1 MSKKFHYKT
10 PAIIALTI
18 AGSAITTHQ
27 AYAQSNSETSEATNT
42 TTSNVNQNQQP
53 TSNQTAQSQSTTNKQ
68 SNNIAGTQEYQ
79 DPTKVQPKEND
90 ENLSYDSKLDQL
102 NNQTEESN
110 EAHAQPVDDAQNNTT
125 EQAEDSS
132 EQPVTAEN
140 DLQVDNDVQPDKDV
154 QSEND
159 VQTENNDATEQDN
172 HAALLGIQENTQQT
186 QEVQPKAE
194 QQPIVSE
201 QSTEQNKVEQ
211 PKVQTTEQQP
221 VAQTVEQPKAQTA
234 EQQTA
239 AQTVEQPKAQTA
251 EQQTAAKTVEQ
262 PKAQTAEQQTAAQTV
277 EQPKATTYAARSA
290 QPVTA
295 FRSVQQPTQK
305 TSAQTATRSAQP
317 TVTSYSAPKSSLP
330 KYKPTVNSSIND
342 YIRQQNYKVPTYE
355 QDFSSYIP
363 KYNYR
368 YGKPEGIVIHDTANE
383 NSTLNNEVAYM
394 KNNWQNAF
402 VHGFVDGNRIVET
415 ANTDYLAWGAGPVA
429 NERFIHMELVHV
441 HDKDSFARQMNNI
454 ADYAATNLQ
463 YYGLKPDSAEYDGY
477 GTVWTHK
484 AVSNFLGGTDHV
496 DPHGYLQS
504 RGYSYDAL
512 YDLINEKYLIKEGV
526 VAPWGTTSN
535 TTTKPTQPSTQ
546 PTTKPSTNSSEL
558 KLIPV
563 DSLGRLNN
571 NNHGLYKTVYD
582 KSGVQNAALN
592 NQTYRLT
599 KKALLGEK
607 SFYLISDYNKGT
619 NYGWVQSGDIT
630 YKVGHPVTTNTKTYG
645 VQSGTKL
652 YNTPWGT
659 DKQVSATVSG
669 SGAQAFKASKQTE
682 VSPTQFVYGTVN
694 GKSGWVDIAKL
705 SNYTAPKTTV
715 SKPTTQVKGVS
726 TTTPSKTTT
735 NKTTTKTTN
744 KVAKPATTV
753 KTTKP
758 AVKPAA
764 KKAVNTVKSVAKT
777 TAQKV
782 QPTTKAATTTK
793 AVATPTATKAKA
805 QSTTAPLNKTI
816 TVNKLGQYVSD
827 NYGLRASVYDK
838 KGMNAAKFLG
848 YTYNITRERNQDGTL
863 YYLLQNI
870 GLTTPLG
877 WVNAKDVKVAD
888 QALATPTSQQYSV
901 NSKSNGLYTT
911 PWGTAKQLIDPLT
924 KQNGTFKAIKRTL
937 VNQTPY
943 VYGTVNGKTGW
954 TAEKA
959 LTPKT
964 TSKAA
969 TTSVQKQQPAVK
981 YNHDY
986 IVTNN
991 QGYYYKTPNGQVLGS
1006 LKDHYGNI
1014 ITVFEKQIVNG
1025 VTWYHGVLA
1034 NGQTA
1039 WVKAA
1044 DVRNTLTR
1052 TNVSNYSFNQ
1062 AVAKQM
1068 NLPWSPKVQ
1077 HVPGQWDDA
1086 TENEVRTAMDPRTI
1100 TEDAT
1105 QKYQFLRLD
1114 KAQALSANSVNK
1126 LLEGKGILEGQGA
1139 AFTQAAQTY
1148 DINEIYLISHALLET
1163 GNGTSALANGGY
1175 VNSANQVVTTEPKK
1189 YYNMFG
1195 IGAIDSDA
1203 VRGGFKTA
1211 ANYGWDTVEKAII
1224 GGAKFIT
1231 SDYLDRGQNTLY
1243 RMRWNPSEPATHQYA
1258 TDINWASHNATRMKQ
1273 MYDKIGETGK
1283 YFDTDIYHV

>member
-27 AYAQSNSETSEATNT
+27 AYAQSNSETSEPTN

-53 TSNQTAQSQSTTNKQ
+53 TGNQTAQNQQATQDTAKT
-68 SNNIAGTQEYQ
+68 IAGTQQYK
-79 DPTKVQPKEND
+79 DPTQVQPKEND

-102 NNQTEESN
+102 NNQAEPSN
-110 EAHAQPVDDAQNNTT
+110 EANAQPTADAQNNTT
-125 EQAEDSS
+125 DQPANVTQQDTEQTNAQAQNAQVTEQQKLAEQQAQAAQQQEQA
-132 EQPVTAEN
+132 N
-140 DLQVDNDVQPDKDV
+140 K
-154 QSEND
+154 
-159 VQTENNDATEQDN
+159 
-172 HAALLGIQENTQQT
+172 QQT
-186 QEVQPKAE
+186 QEAQQAVQK
-194 QQPIVSE
+194 QVVSE
-201 QSTEQNKVEQ
+201 QNKASQ
-211 PKVQTTEQQP
+211 PEAQTSVNQTTPQ
-221 VAQTVEQPKAQTA
+221 K
-234 EQQTA
+234 
-239 AQTVEQPKAQTA
+239 
-251 EQQTAAKTVEQ
+251 
-262 PKAQTAEQQTAAQTV
+262 V
-277 EQPKATTYAARSA
+277 EQPKATTYAARSTE
-290 QPVTA
+290 PVTT
-295 FRSVQQPTQK
+295 FRSVQQPTQ
-305 TSAQTATRSAQP
+305 TAARSVQQPTQTATRSAQTTQTATRSAQP
-317 TVTSYSAPKSSLP
+317 AQTTYSAPKPSLP
-330 KYKPTVNSSIND
+330 KYKPTVKSSIND

-355 QDFSSYIP
+355 QDYSSYIP

-429 NERFIHMELVHV
+429 NERYIHMELVHT

-463 YYGLKPDSAEYDGY
+463 YYGLKPDSAEYDGR
-477 GTVWTHK
+477 GTVWTHR

-504 RGYSYDAL
+504 RGYNYDAL

-526 VAPWGTTSN
+526 VAPWGTASN
-535 TTTKPTQPSTQ
+535 TTTKPTQPTTK
-546 PTTKPSTNSSEL
+546 PTTKPSTNTSQL

-571 NNHGLYKTVYD
+571 TNNGLYKTVYD
-582 KSGVQNAALN
+582 KAGVQNSNLN

-599 KKALLGEK
+599 KKALLGDK

-619 NYGWVQSGDIT
+619 NYGWVQTGDIT

-652 YNTPWGT
+652 YSTPWGT
-659 DKQVSATVSG
+659 DKQAVATVSG
-669 SGAQAFKASKQTE
+669 TGAQAFKASKQTE

-715 SKPTTQVKGVS
+715 NKPTTQVKGVS

-735 NKTTTKTTN
+735 TKKAVKPATKPVAKTTTKTAVKPTA
-744 KVAKPATTV
+744 KPVAKT
-753 KTTKP
+753 TTKT

-764 KKAVNTVKSVAKT
+764 KTTKKVVKPATKPAAAVKTTKTAVKPTAKKVVNTVKSVAKT

-782 QPTTKAATTTK
+782 QPTAKAATTTK
-793 AVATPTATKAKA
+793 AVSKPATTKAA
-805 QSTTAPLNKTI
+805 TQTTKAPLNKTI

-838 KGMNAAKFLG
+838 KGAKAAKFLG

-877 WVNAKDVKVAD
+877 WVNAKDVRVAD
-888 QALATPTSQQYSV
+888 KGLVTPTSQQYSV
-901 NSKSNGLYTT
+901 NTKSNGLYTT

-937 VNQTPY
+937 VNKTPY

-954 TAEKA
+954 VAEKT

-964 TSKAA
+964 TAKAA
-969 TTSVQKQQPAVK
+969 TTSAQKQQPAMK

-986 IVTNN
+986 IVTSNK
-991 QGYYYKTPNGQVLGS
+991 GYYYKTPNGQVLGS
-1006 LKDHYGNI
+1006 LKDQFGNI
-1014 ITVFEKQIVNG
+1014 ITVFERQVVNG

-1052 TNVSNYSFNQ
+1052 TNVSDYSFDQ

-1086 TENEVRTAMDPRTI
+1086 SEDEVRTAMDPRTI

-1114 KAQALSANSVNK
+1114 KAQALSASSVNK

-1139 AFTQAAQTY
+1139 AFTQAAKTY

-1175 VNSANQVVTTEPKK
+1175 VNSANKVVTNEPKK

-1195 IGAIDSDA
+1195 IGAIDTDA

-1211 ANYGWDTVEKAII
+1211 AHYGWDTVEKAII

-1283 YFDTDIYHV
+1283 YFDTDIYRV

>member
-27 AYAQSNSETSEATNT
+27 AYAQSNSETSEPTN

-53 TSNQTAQSQSTTNKQ
+53 TGNQTAQNQSTTQNQ
-68 SNNIAGTQEYQ
+68 TNTIAGTQKYE
-79 DPTKVQPKEND
+79 DPTQVQPKEND

-102 NNQTEESN
+102 NNQAEPSN
-110 EAHAQPVDDAQNNTT
+110 EANAQQAADAQNNTT
-125 EQAEDSS
+125 DQTKDAEQQVT
-132 EQPVTAEN
+132 EQTDAQAQN
-140 DLQVDNDVQPDKDV
+140 AQ
-154 QSEND
+154 
-159 VQTENNDATEQDN
+159 ATEQQQLAEQQAQ
-172 HAALLGIQENTQQT
+172 AAQQQEQANKQQT
-186 QEVQPKAE
+186 QEA
-194 QQPIVSE
+194 QQAAQQQVV
-201 QSTEQNKVEQ
+201 TEQNKASQ
-211 PKVQTTEQQP
+211 PEAQTSVNQTTSN
-221 VAQTVEQPKAQTA
+221 
-234 EQQTA
+234 
-239 AQTVEQPKAQTA
+239 
-251 EQQTAAKTVEQ
+251 
-262 PKAQTAEQQTAAQTV
+262 TV
-277 EQPKATTYAARSA
+277 EQPKATTYAARST
-290 QPVTA
+290 QPVTT
-295 FRSVQQPTQK
+295 FRSVQQPTQ
-305 TSAQTATRSAQP
+305 TAARSVQEPTQTATRSAQTTQTATRSAQP
-317 TVTSYSAPKSSLP
+317 AQTTYSAPKPSLP

-355 QDFSSYIP
+355 QDYSSYIP

-429 NERFIHMELVHV
+429 NERYIHMELVHT
-441 HDKDSFARQMNNI
+441 HDRDSFARQMNNI

-463 YYGLKPDSAEYDGY
+463 YYGLKPDSAEYDGR
-477 GTVWTHK
+477 GTVWTHR

-504 RGYSYDAL
+504 RGYNYDAL

-526 VAPWGTTSN
+526 VAPWGTASS
-535 TTTKPTQPSTQ
+535 TTTQPTQPTTK
-546 PTTKPSTNSSEL
+546 PTTKPSTNTSQL

-571 NNHGLYKTVYD
+571 TNNGLYKTVYD
-582 KSGVQNAALN
+582 KAGVQNTSLN

-599 KKALLGEK
+599 KKALLGDK

-619 NYGWVQSGDIT
+619 NYGWVQTGDIT

-652 YNTPWGT
+652 YSTPWGT
-659 DKQVSATVSG
+659 DKQAVATVSG
-669 SGAQAFKASKQTE
+669 TGAQAFKASKQTE
-682 VSPTQFVYGTVN
+682 VSPTQYVYGTVN

-735 NKTTTKTTN
+735 KKAVTPTTKPVAKTTVKPATKTAVKPVAKTTTKTAVKPTTKTTTN
-744 KVAKPATTV
+744 KVVKPATKPATTV
-753 KTTKP
+753 KTTKT
-758 AVKPAA
+758 AVKPVA
-764 KKAVNTVKSVAKT
+764 KKVVNTVKSVAKS

-782 QPTTKAATTTK
+782 QPTAKAATTTK
-793 AVATPTATKAKA
+793 AVAKPAATKA
-805 QSTTAPLNKTI
+805 TTQTAKAPLNKTI

-838 KGMNAAKFLG
+838 KGAKAAKFLG

-877 WVNAKDVKVAD
+877 WVNAKDVRVAD
-888 QALATPTSQQYSV
+888 KGLVTPTSQQYSV
-901 NSKSNGLYTT
+901 NTKSNGLYTT

-937 VNQTPY
+937 VNKTPY

-954 TAEKA
+954 VAEKT

-964 TSKAA
+964 TAKAA

-986 IVTNN
+986 IVTSNK
-991 QGYYYKTPNGQVLGS
+991 GYYYKTPNGQVLGS
-1006 LKDHYGNI
+1006 LKDQFGNI
-1014 ITVFEKQIVNG
+1014 ITVFERQVVNG

-1052 TNVSNYSFNQ
+1052 TNVSDYSFDQ

-1077 HVPGQWDDA
+1077 HVAGQWDDA
-1086 TENEVRTAMDPRTI
+1086 SEDEVRTAMDPRTI

-1114 KAQALSANSVNK
+1114 KAQALSASSVNK

-1139 AFTQAAQTY
+1139 AFTQAAKTY

-1175 VNSANQVVTTEPKK
+1175 VNSANKVVTNEPKK

-1195 IGAIDSDA
+1195 IGAIDTDA

-1211 ANYGWDTVEKAII
+1211 AHYGWDTVEKAII

-1283 YFDTDIYHV
+1283 YFDTDIYRV

>member
-27 AYAQSNSETSEATNT
+27 AYAQSNSETSEPTN

-53 TSNQTAQSQSTTNKQ
+53 TGNQTAQNQSTTQTQTNT
-68 SNNIAGTQEYQ
+68 IAGTQKYE
-79 DPTKVQPKEND
+79 DPTQVQPKEND

-102 NNQTEESN
+102 NNQAEPSN
-110 EAHAQPVDDAQNNTT
+110 EANAQQAADAQNNTT
-125 EQAEDSS
+125 DQTKDAEQQVT
-132 EQPVTAEN
+132 EQTDAQAQN
-140 DLQVDNDVQPDKDV
+140 AQ
-154 QSEND
+154 
-159 VQTENNDATEQDN
+159 ATEQQKLAEQQAQ
-172 HAALLGIQENTQQT
+172 AAQQQEQANKQQT
-186 QEVQPKAE
+186 QEA
-194 QQPIVSE
+194 QQAAQKQVVP
-201 QSTEQNKVEQ
+201 EQNKASQ
-211 PKVQTTEQQP
+211 PEAQTSVNQTTSN
-221 VAQTVEQPKAQTA
+221 
-234 EQQTA
+234 
-239 AQTVEQPKAQTA
+239 
-251 EQQTAAKTVEQ
+251 
-262 PKAQTAEQQTAAQTV
+262 TV
-277 EQPKATTYAARSA
+277 EQPKATTYAARST
-290 QPVTA
+290 QPVTT
-295 FRSVQQPTQK
+295 FRSVQQPTQ
-305 TSAQTATRSAQP
+305 TAARSVQQPTQTATRSAQTTQTATRSAQP
-317 TVTSYSAPKSSLP
+317 AQTTYSAPKPSLP

-355 QDFSSYIP
+355 QDYSSYIP

-429 NERFIHMELVHV
+429 NERYIHMELVHT
-441 HDKDSFARQMNNI
+441 HDRDSFARQMNNI

-463 YYGLKPDSAEYDGY
+463 YYGLKPDSAEYDGR
-477 GTVWTHK
+477 GTVWTHR

-504 RGYSYDAL
+504 RGYNYDAL

-526 VAPWGTTSN
+526 VAPWGTASS
-535 TTTKPTQPSTQ
+535 TTTQPTQPTTK
-546 PTTKPSTNSSEL
+546 PTTKPSTNTSQL

-571 NNHGLYKTVYD
+571 TNNGLYKTVYD
-582 KSGVQNAALN
+582 KAGVQNKSLN

-599 KKALLGEK
+599 KKALLGDK

-619 NYGWVQSGDIT
+619 NYGWVQTGDIT

-652 YNTPWGT
+652 YSTPWGT
-659 DKQVSATVSG
+659 DKQAVATVSG
-669 SGAQAFKASKQTE
+669 TGAQAFKASKQTE
-682 VSPTQFVYGTVN
+682 VSPTQYVYGTVN

-735 NKTTTKTTN
+735 KKAVKPATKPVAKTTVKPATKTAVKPAAKTTTQTAVKPVAKTTTN
-744 KVAKPATTV
+744 KVVKPATKPATTV
-753 KTTKP
+753 KTTKT
-758 AVKPAA
+758 AVKPVA
-764 KKAVNTVKSVAKT
+764 KKVVNTVKSVAKS

-782 QPTTKAATTTK
+782 QPTAKAATTTK
-793 AVATPTATKAKA
+793 TAVKPAATKA
-805 QSTTAPLNKTI
+805 TTQTAKAPLNKTI
-816 TVNKLGQYVSD
+816 AVNKLGQYVSD

-838 KGMNAAKFLG
+838 KGAKAAKFLG

-877 WVNAKDVKVAD
+877 WVNAKDVRVAD
-888 QALATPTSQQYSV
+888 KGLVTPTSQQYSV
-901 NSKSNGLYTT
+901 NTKSNGLYTT

-937 VNQTPY
+937 VNKTPY

-954 TAEKA
+954 VAEKT

-964 TSKAA
+964 TAKAA

-986 IVTNN
+986 IVTSNK
-991 QGYYYKTPNGQVLGS
+991 GYYYKTPNGQVLGS
-1006 LKDHYGNI
+1006 LKDQFGNI
-1014 ITVFEKQIVNG
+1014 ITVFERQVVNG

-1052 TNVSNYSFNQ
+1052 TNVSDYSFDQ

-1086 TENEVRTAMDPRTI
+1086 SEDEVRTAMDPRTI

-1114 KAQALSANSVNK
+1114 KAQALSASSVNK

-1139 AFTQAAQTY
+1139 AFTQAAKTY

-1175 VNSANQVVTTEPKK
+1175 VNSANKVVTNEPKK

-1195 IGAIDSDA
+1195 IGAIDTDA

-1211 ANYGWDTVEKAII
+1211 AHYGWDTVEKAII

-1283 YFDTDIYHV
+1283 YFDTDIYRV

>member
-27 AYAQSNSETSEATNT
+27 AYAQSNSETSEPTN

-53 TSNQTAQSQSTTNKQ
+53 TGNQTAQNQSTTQNQ
-68 SNNIAGTQEYQ
+68 TNTIAGTQKYE
-79 DPTKVQPKEND
+79 DPTQVQPKEND

-102 NNQTEESN
+102 NNQAEPSN
-110 EAHAQPVDDAQNNTT
+110 EANAQQAADAQNNTT
-125 EQAEDSS
+125 DQTKDAEQQVT
-132 EQPVTAEN
+132 EQTDAQAQN
-140 DLQVDNDVQPDKDV
+140 AQ
-154 QSEND
+154 
-159 VQTENNDATEQDN
+159 ATEQQQLAEQQAQ
-172 HAALLGIQENTQQT
+172 AAQQQEQANKQQT
-186 QEVQPKAE
+186 QEA
-194 QQPIVSE
+194 QQAAQQQVV
-201 QSTEQNKVEQ
+201 TEQNKASQ
-211 PKVQTTEQQP
+211 PEAQTSVNQTTSN
-221 VAQTVEQPKAQTA
+221 
-234 EQQTA
+234 
-239 AQTVEQPKAQTA
+239 
-251 EQQTAAKTVEQ
+251 
-262 PKAQTAEQQTAAQTV
+262 TV
-277 EQPKATTYAARSA
+277 EQPKATTYAARST
-290 QPVTA
+290 QPVTT
-295 FRSVQQPTQK
+295 FRSVQQPTQ
-305 TSAQTATRSAQP
+305 TAARSVQEPTQTATRSAQTTQTATRSAQP
-317 TVTSYSAPKSSLP
+317 AQTTYSAPKPSLP

-355 QDFSSYIP
+355 QDYSSYIP

-429 NERFIHMELVHV
+429 NERYIHMELVHT
-441 HDKDSFARQMNNI
+441 HDRDSFARQMNNI

-463 YYGLKPDSAEYDGY
+463 YYGLKPDSAEYDGR
-477 GTVWTHK
+477 GTVWTHR

-504 RGYSYDAL
+504 RGYNYDAL

-526 VAPWGTTSN
+526 VAPWGTASS
-535 TTTKPTQPSTQ
+535 TTTQPTQPTTK
-546 PTTKPSTNSSEL
+546 PTTKPSTNTSQL

-571 NNHGLYKTVYD
+571 TNNGLYKTVYD
-582 KSGVQNAALN
+582 KAGVQNTSLN

-599 KKALLGEK
+599 KKALLGDK

-619 NYGWVQSGDIT
+619 NYGWVQTGDIT

-652 YNTPWGT
+652 YSTPWGT
-659 DKQVSATVSG
+659 DKQAVATVSG
-669 SGAQAFKASKQTE
+669 TGAQAFKASKQTE
-682 VSPTQFVYGTVN
+682 VSPTQYVYGTVN

-735 NKTTTKTTN
+735 KKAVTPTTKPVAKTTVKPATKTAVKPVAKTTTKTAVKPTTKTAVKPTTKTTTN
-744 KVAKPATTV
+744 KVVKPATKPATTV
-753 KTTKP
+753 KTTKT
-758 AVKPAA
+758 AVKPVA
-764 KKAVNTVKSVAKT
+764 KKVVNTVKSVAKS

-782 QPTTKAATTTK
+782 QPTAKAATTTK
-793 AVATPTATKAKA
+793 AVAKPTATKA
-805 QSTTAPLNKTI
+805 TTQTAKAPLNKTI

-838 KGMNAAKFLG
+838 KGAKAAKFLG

-877 WVNAKDVKVAD
+877 WVNAKDVRVAD
-888 QALATPTSQQYSV
+888 KGLVTPTSQQYSV
-901 NSKSNGLYTT
+901 NTKSNGLYTT

-937 VNQTPY
+937 VNKTPY

-954 TAEKA
+954 VAEKT

-964 TSKAA
+964 TAKAA

-986 IVTNN
+986 IVTSNK
-991 QGYYYKTPNGQVLGS
+991 GYYYKTPNGQVLGS
-1006 LKDHYGNI
+1006 LKDQFGNI
-1014 ITVFEKQIVNG
+1014 ITVFERQVVNG

-1052 TNVSNYSFNQ
+1052 TNVSDYSFDQ

-1077 HVPGQWDDA
+1077 HVAGQWDDA
-1086 TENEVRTAMDPRTI
+1086 SEDEVRTAMDPRTI

-1114 KAQALSANSVNK
+1114 KAQALSASSVNK

-1139 AFTQAAQTY
+1139 AFTQAAKTY

-1175 VNSANQVVTTEPKK
+1175 VNSANKVVTNEPKK

-1195 IGAIDSDA
+1195 IGAIDTDA

-1211 ANYGWDTVEKAII
+1211 AHYGWDTVEKAII

-1283 YFDTDIYHV
+1283 YFDTDIYRV

>member
-27 AYAQSNSETSEATNT
+27 AYAQSNSETSEPTN

-53 TSNQTAQSQSTTNKQ
+53 TGNQTAQNQSTTQTQTNT
-68 SNNIAGTQEYQ
+68 IAGTQKYE
-79 DPTKVQPKEND
+79 DPTQVQPKEND

-102 NNQTEESN
+102 NNQAEPSN
-110 EAHAQPVDDAQNNTT
+110 EANAQQAADAQNNTT
-125 EQAEDSS
+125 DQTKDAEQQVT
-132 EQPVTAEN
+132 EQTDAQAQN
-140 DLQVDNDVQPDKDV
+140 AQ
-154 QSEND
+154 
-159 VQTENNDATEQDN
+159 ATEQQQLAEQQAQ
-172 HAALLGIQENTQQT
+172 AAQQQEQAAQQQEQANKQQT
-186 QEVQPKAE
+186 QEA
-194 QQPIVSE
+194 QQAAQKQVVP
-201 QSTEQNKVEQ
+201 EQNKASQ
-211 PKVQTTEQQP
+211 PEAQTSVNQTTSN
-221 VAQTVEQPKAQTA
+221 
-234 EQQTA
+234 
-239 AQTVEQPKAQTA
+239 
-251 EQQTAAKTVEQ
+251 
-262 PKAQTAEQQTAAQTV
+262 TV
-277 EQPKATTYAARSA
+277 EQPKATTYAARST
-290 QPVTA
+290 QPVTT
-295 FRSVQQPTQK
+295 FRSVQQPTQ
-305 TSAQTATRSAQP
+305 TAARSVQQPTQTATRSAQTTQTATRLAQP
-317 TVTSYSAPKSSLP
+317 AQTTYSAPKPSLP

-355 QDFSSYIP
+355 QDYSSYIP

-429 NERFIHMELVHV
+429 NERYIHMELVHT
-441 HDKDSFARQMNNI
+441 HDRDSFARQMNNI

-463 YYGLKPDSAEYDGY
+463 YYGLKPDSAEYDGR
-477 GTVWTHK
+477 GTVWTHR

-504 RGYSYDAL
+504 RGYNYDAL

-526 VAPWGTTSN
+526 VAPWGTASS
-535 TTTKPTQPSTQ
+535 TTTQPTQPTTK
-546 PTTKPSTNSSEL
+546 PTTKPSTNTSQL

-571 NNHGLYKTVYD
+571 TNNGLYKTVYD
-582 KSGVQNAALN
+582 KAGVQNTSLN

-599 KKALLGEK
+599 KKALLGDK

-619 NYGWVQSGDIT
+619 NYGWVQTGDIT

-652 YNTPWGT
+652 YSTPWGT
-659 DKQVSATVSG
+659 DKQAVATVSG
-669 SGAQAFKASKQTE
+669 TGAQAFKASKQTE
-682 VSPTQFVYGTVN
+682 VSPTQYVYGTVN

-735 NKTTTKTTN
+735 KKAVTPTTKPVAKTTVKPATKTAVKPAAKTTTKTAVKPTTKTTTN
-744 KVAKPATTV
+744 KVVKPATKPATTV
-753 KTTKP
+753 KTTKT
-758 AVKPAA
+758 AVKPVA
-764 KKAVNTVKSVAKT
+764 KKVVNTVKSVAKS

-782 QPTTKAATTTK
+782 QPTAKAATTTK
-793 AVATPTATKAKA
+793 AVAKPTATKA
-805 QSTTAPLNKTI
+805 TTQTAKAPLNKTI

-838 KGMNAAKFLG
+838 KGAKAAKFLG

-877 WVNAKDVKVAD
+877 WVNAKDVRVAD
-888 QALATPTSQQYSV
+888 KGLVTPTSQQYSV
-901 NSKSNGLYTT
+901 NTKSNGLYTT

-937 VNQTPY
+937 VNKTPY

-954 TAEKA
+954 VAEKT

-964 TSKAA
+964 TAKAA

-986 IVTNN
+986 IVTSNK
-991 QGYYYKTPNGQVLGS
+991 GYYYKTPNGQVLGS
-1006 LKDHYGNI
+1006 LKDQFGNI
-1014 ITVFEKQIVNG
+1014 ITVFERQVVNG

-1052 TNVSNYSFNQ
+1052 TNVSDYSFDQ

-1086 TENEVRTAMDPRTI
+1086 SEDEVRTAMDPRTI

-1114 KAQALSANSVNK
+1114 KAQALSASSVNK

-1139 AFTQAAQTY
+1139 AFTQAAKTY

-1175 VNSANQVVTTEPKK
+1175 VNSANKVVTNEPKK

-1195 IGAIDSDA
+1195 IGAIDTDA

-1211 ANYGWDTVEKAII
+1211 AHYGWDTVEKAII

-1283 YFDTDIYHV
+1283 YFDTDIYRV

>member
-27 AYAQSNSETSEATNT
+27 AFAQSNSETTETTNS
-42 TTSNVNQNQQP
+42 TSNVNQNQQP
-53 TSNQTAQSQSTTNKQ
+53 TGNQAAQNQKTTQNTANT
-68 SNNIAGTQEYQ
+68 IAGTQQYK
-79 DPTKVQPKEND
+79 DPTQVQPKENTQ
-90 ENLSYDSKLDQL
+90 NLSYDSKLDQL
-102 NNQTEESN
+102 NTQAEKSN
-110 EAHAQPVDDAQNNTT
+110 EANPQPAADAQNNPTTQQVSAQNNVQPKTNGTT
-125 EQAEDSS
+125 EQ
-132 EQPVTAEN
+132 
-140 DLQVDNDVQPDKDV
+140 
-154 QSEND
+154 
-159 VQTENNDATEQDN
+159 NNQ
-172 HAALLGIQENTQQT
+172 
-186 QEVQPKAE
+186 
-194 QQPIVSE
+194 
-201 QSTEQNKVEQ
+201 
-211 PKVQTTEQQP
+211 
-221 VAQTVEQPKAQTA
+221 VAQNQAQTNSQVQQQAQAAAQKQSATAQTA
-234 EQQTA
+234 KQASTPTTVNQT
-239 AQTVEQPKAQTA
+239 TP
-251 EQQTAAKTVEQ
+251 KTVEQ
-262 PKAQTAEQQTAAQTV
+262 PKTA
-277 EQPKATTYAARSA
+277 TYAARSA
-290 QPVTA
+290 QQPTTYTA
-295 FRSVQQPTQK
+295 RSVQQPAQTATRSVQQPTTRTAQP
-305 TSAQTATRSAQP
+305 AQTT
-317 TVTSYSAPKSSLP
+317 TYSAPKPSLP
-330 KYKPTVNSSIND
+330 KYTPKVNSSIND
-342 YIRQQNYKVPTYE
+342 YIRKQNYKVPTYE
-355 QDFSSYIP
+355 QDYSSNIP
-363 KYNYR
+363 KYSYR

-394 KNNWQNAF
+394 KNNWRNAF

-429 NERFIHMELVHV
+429 NERFIHMELVHT
-441 HDKDSFARQMNNI
+441 HDRDSFARQMNNI

-463 YYGLKPDSAEYDGY
+463 YYGLKPDSAEYDGR
-477 GTVWTHK
+477 GTVWTHR

-504 RGYSYDAL
+504 RGYNYDAL
-512 YDLINEKYLIKEGV
+512 YDLINEKYLIKQGV
-526 VAPWGTTSN
+526 VAPWGTASS
-535 TTTKPTQPSTQ
+535 TTTKPSQPTTK
-546 PTTKPSTNSSEL
+546 PTTKPSTNTSQL

-571 NNHGLYKTVYD
+571 TNHGLYKTVYD
-582 KSGVQNAALN
+582 NAGVQNAALN

-599 KKALLGEK
+599 KKALLGDK

-645 VQSGTKL
+645 VKTGTKL
-652 YNTPWGT
+652 YSTPWGT
-659 DKQVSATVSG
+659 DKQSVATVSG
-669 SGAQAFKASKQTE
+669 TGTQAFKASKQTE
-682 VSPTQFVYGTVN
+682 VSPTQYVYGTVN

-735 NKTTTKTTN
+735 TN
-744 KVAKPATTV
+744 KVAKPATKPSTTTKTAV
-753 KTTKP
+753 KPTTKP
-758 AVKPAA
+758 STTTKATVKPTAKAATTTKTAVKPVA
-764 KKAVNTVKSVAKT
+764 KKVVNTVKSVAKT
-777 TAQKV
+777 TANKV
-782 QPTTKAATTTK
+782 QPTAKAATTTK
-793 AVATPTATKAKA
+793 AVSKPAATKA
-805 QSTTAPLNKTI
+805 TTQTAKAPLNQTI

-827 NYGLRASVYDK
+827 SYGLRASVYDK
-838 KGMNAAKFLG
+838 KGTSAAKFLG

-877 WVNAKDVKVAD
+877 WVNAKDVRVAEKG
-888 QALATPTSQQYSV
+888 LVTPTSQQYTV
-901 NSKSNGLYTT
+901 NTKTNGLYTT

-937 VNQTPY
+937 VNKTPY

-964 TSKAA
+964 TAKAA
-969 TTSVQKQQPAVK
+969 TTATQKQQPAVK
-981 YNHDY
+981 YDHDY
-986 IVTNN
+986 IVTSNK
-991 QGYYYKTPNGQVLGS
+991 GYYYKTPNGEVLGS
-1006 LKDHYGNI
+1006 LKDQFGNI
-1014 ITVFEKQIVNG
+1014 ITVFERQVVNG

-1034 NGQTA
+1034 NGKTA
-1039 WVKAA
+1039 WVKSA

-1052 TNVSNYSFNQ
+1052 TNVSDYSFNQ

-1086 TENEVRTAMDPRTI
+1086 SEDEVRTAMDPRTI

-1114 KAQALSANSVNK
+1114 KAQALSASSVNK

-1139 AFTQAAQTY
+1139 AFAQAAKTY

-1163 GNGTSALANGGY
+1163 GNGKSALANGGY
-1175 VNSANQVVTTEPKK
+1175 VNSANKVVTNEPKK

-1195 IGAIDSDA
+1195 IGAIDTDA

-1243 RMRWNPSEPATHQYA
+1243 RMRWNPSAPATHQYA

-1283 YFDTDIYHV
+1283 YFDTDIYRV

>member
-27 AYAQSNSETSEATNT
+27 AYAQSNSETSEPTN

-53 TSNQTAQSQSTTNKQ
+53 TGNQTAQNQQATQDTAKT
-68 SNNIAGTQEYQ
+68 IAGTQQYK
-79 DPTKVQPKEND
+79 DPTQIQPKEND

-102 NNQTEESN
+102 NNQAEPSN
-110 EAHAQPVDDAQNNTT
+110 EANAQPTADAQNNTT
-125 EQAEDSS
+125 DQPVNVTQQDTEQTNAQAQNTQVTEQQKLAEQQAQAAQQQEQA
-132 EQPVTAEN
+132 N
-140 DLQVDNDVQPDKDV
+140 K
-154 QSEND
+154 
-159 VQTENNDATEQDN
+159 
-172 HAALLGIQENTQQT
+172 QQT
-186 QEVQPKAE
+186 QEAQQAVQK
-194 QQPIVSE
+194 QVVSE
-201 QSTEQNKVEQ
+201 QNKASQ
-211 PKVQTTEQQP
+211 PEAQTSVNQTTPQ
-221 VAQTVEQPKAQTA
+221 K
-234 EQQTA
+234 
-239 AQTVEQPKAQTA
+239 
-251 EQQTAAKTVEQ
+251 
-262 PKAQTAEQQTAAQTV
+262 V
-277 EQPKATTYAARSA
+277 EQPKATTYAARSTE
-290 QPVTA
+290 PVTT
-295 FRSVQQPTQK
+295 FRSVQQPTQ
-305 TSAQTATRSAQP
+305 TAARSVQQPTQTATRSAQTTQTATRSAQP
-317 TVTSYSAPKSSLP
+317 AQTTYSAPKPSLP
-330 KYKPTVNSSIND
+330 KYKPTVKSSIND

-355 QDFSSYIP
+355 QDYSSYIP

-429 NERFIHMELVHV
+429 NERYIHMELVHT

-463 YYGLKPDSAEYDGY
+463 YYGLKPDSAEYDGR
-477 GTVWTHK
+477 GTVWTHR

-504 RGYSYDAL
+504 RGYNYDAL

-526 VAPWGTTSN
+526 VAPWGTASN
-535 TTTKPTQPSTQ
+535 TTTQPTQPTQ
-546 PTTKPSTNSSEL
+546 PTTKPTTKPSTNTSQL

-571 NNHGLYKTVYD
+571 TNNGLYKTVYD
-582 KSGVQNAALN
+582 KAGVQNSNLN

-599 KKALLGEK
+599 KKALLGDK

-619 NYGWVQSGDIT
+619 NYGWVQTGDIT

-652 YNTPWGT
+652 YSTPWGT
-659 DKQVSATVSG
+659 DKQAVATVSG
-669 SGAQAFKASKQTE
+669 TGAQAFKASKQTE

-715 SKPTTQVKGVS
+715 NKPTTQVKGVS

-735 NKTTTKTTN
+735 TKKAVKPATKPAAKTTTKTAVKPTAKPVAKTTTKTAVKPAATTTK
-744 KVAKPATTV
+744 KVVKPATKPTTAV
-753 KTTKP
+753 KTTKT

-764 KKAVNTVKSVAKT
+764 KKVVNTVKSVAKT

-782 QPTTKAATTTK
+782 QPTAKAATTTK
-793 AVATPTATKAKA
+793 AVSKPATTKAA
-805 QSTTAPLNKTI
+805 TQTTKAPLNKTI

-838 KGMNAAKFLG
+838 KGAKAAKFLG

-877 WVNAKDVKVAD
+877 WVNAKDVRVAD
-888 QALATPTSQQYSV
+888 KGLVTPTSQQYSV
-901 NSKSNGLYTT
+901 NTKSNGLYTT

-937 VNQTPY
+937 VNKTPY

-954 TAEKA
+954 VAEKT

-964 TSKAA
+964 TAKAA
-969 TTSVQKQQPAVK
+969 TTSAQKQQPAVK

-986 IVTNN
+986 IVTSNK
-991 QGYYYKTPNGQVLGS
+991 GYYYKTPNGQVLGS
-1006 LKDHYGNI
+1006 LKDQFGNI
-1014 ITVFEKQIVNG
+1014 ITVFERQVVNG

-1052 TNVSNYSFNQ
+1052 TNVSDYSFDQ

-1086 TENEVRTAMDPRTI
+1086 SEDEVRTAMDPRTI

-1114 KAQALSANSVNK
+1114 KAQALSASSVNK

-1139 AFTQAAQTY
+1139 AFTQAAKTY

-1175 VNSANQVVTTEPKK
+1175 VNNANKVVTNEPKK

-1195 IGAIDSDA
+1195 IGAIDTDA

-1211 ANYGWDTVEKAII
+1211 AHYGWDTVEKAII

-1283 YFDTDIYHV
+1283 YFDTDIYRV

>member
-27 AYAQSNSETSEATNT
+27 AYAQSNSETSEPTN

-53 TSNQTAQSQSTTNKQ
+53 TGNQTAQNQSTTQNQ
-68 SNNIAGTQEYQ
+68 TNTIAGTQKYE
-79 DPTKVQPKEND
+79 DPTQVQPKEND

-102 NNQTEESN
+102 NNQAEPSN
-110 EAHAQPVDDAQNNTT
+110 EANAQQAADAQNNTT
-125 EQAEDSS
+125 DQTKDAEQQVT
-132 EQPVTAEN
+132 EQTDAQAQN
-140 DLQVDNDVQPDKDV
+140 AQ
-154 QSEND
+154 
-159 VQTENNDATEQDN
+159 ATEQQQLAEQQAQ
-172 HAALLGIQENTQQT
+172 AAQQQEQANKQQT
-186 QEVQPKAE
+186 QEA
-194 QQPIVSE
+194 QQAAQQQVV
-201 QSTEQNKVEQ
+201 TEQNKASQ
-211 PKVQTTEQQP
+211 PEAQTSVNQTTSN
-221 VAQTVEQPKAQTA
+221 
-234 EQQTA
+234 
-239 AQTVEQPKAQTA
+239 
-251 EQQTAAKTVEQ
+251 
-262 PKAQTAEQQTAAQTV
+262 TV
-277 EQPKATTYAARSA
+277 EQPKATTYAARST
-290 QPVTA
+290 QPVTT
-295 FRSVQQPTQK
+295 FRSVQQPTQ
-305 TSAQTATRSAQP
+305 TAARSVQEPTQTATRSAQTTQTATRSAQP
-317 TVTSYSAPKSSLP
+317 AQTTYSAPKPSLP

-355 QDFSSYIP
+355 QDYSSYIP

-429 NERFIHMELVHV
+429 NERYIHMELVHT
-441 HDKDSFARQMNNI
+441 HDRDSFARQMNNI

-463 YYGLKPDSAEYDGY
+463 YYGLKPDSAEYDGR
-477 GTVWTHK
+477 GTVWTHR

-504 RGYSYDAL
+504 RGYNYDAL

-526 VAPWGTTSN
+526 VAPWGTASS
-535 TTTKPTQPSTQ
+535 TTTQPTQPTTK
-546 PTTKPSTNSSEL
+546 PTTKPSTNTSQL

-571 NNHGLYKTVYD
+571 TNNGLYKTVYD
-582 KSGVQNAALN
+582 KAGVQNTSLN

-599 KKALLGEK
+599 KKALLGDK

-619 NYGWVQSGDIT
+619 NYGWVQTGDIT

-652 YNTPWGT
+652 YSTPWGT
-659 DKQVSATVSG
+659 DKQAVATVSG
-669 SGAQAFKASKQTE
+669 TGAQAFKASKQTE
-682 VSPTQFVYGTVN
+682 VSPTQYVYGTVN

-735 NKTTTKTTN
+735 KKAVTPTTKPVAKTTVKPATKTAVKPVAKTTTKTAVKPTTKTTTN
-744 KVAKPATTV
+744 KVVKPATKPATTV
-753 KTTKP
+753 KTTKT
-758 AVKPAA
+758 AVKPVA
-764 KKAVNTVKSVAKT
+764 KKVVNTVKSVAKS

-782 QPTTKAATTTK
+782 QPTAKAATTTK
-793 AVATPTATKAKA
+793 AVAKPTATKA
-805 QSTTAPLNKTI
+805 TTQTAKAPLNKTI

-838 KGMNAAKFLG
+838 KGAKAAKFLG

-877 WVNAKDVKVAD
+877 WVNAKDVRVAD
-888 QALATPTSQQYSV
+888 KGLVTPTSQQYSV
-901 NSKSNGLYTT
+901 NTKSNGLYTT

-937 VNQTPY
+937 VNKTPY

-954 TAEKA
+954 VAEKT

-964 TSKAA
+964 TAKAA

-986 IVTNN
+986 IVTSNK
-991 QGYYYKTPNGQVLGS
+991 GYYYKTPNGQVLGS
-1006 LKDHYGNI
+1006 LKDQFGNI
-1014 ITVFEKQIVNG
+1014 ITVFERQVVNG

-1052 TNVSNYSFNQ
+1052 TNVSDYSFDQ

-1077 HVPGQWDDA
+1077 HVAGQWDDA
-1086 TENEVRTAMDPRTI
+1086 SEDEVRTAMDPRTI

-1114 KAQALSANSVNK
+1114 KAQALSASSVNK

-1139 AFTQAAQTY
+1139 AFTQAAKTY

-1175 VNSANQVVTTEPKK
+1175 VNSANKVVTNEPKK

-1195 IGAIDSDA
+1195 IGAIDTDA

-1211 ANYGWDTVEKAII
+1211 AHYGWDTVEKAII

-1283 YFDTDIYHV
+1283 YFDTDIYRV

>member
-27 AYAQSNSETSEATNT
+27 AYAQSNSETSEPTN

-53 TSNQTAQSQSTTNKQ
+53 TGNQTAQNQQATQDTAKT
-68 SNNIAGTQEYQ
+68 IAGTQQYK
-79 DPTKVQPKEND
+79 DPTQIQPKEND

-102 NNQTEESN
+102 NNQAEPSN
-110 EAHAQPVDDAQNNTT
+110 EANAQPTADAQNNTT
-125 EQAEDSS
+125 DQPANVTQQDTEQTNTQAQNAQVTEQQKLAEQQAQAAQQQEQA
-132 EQPVTAEN
+132 N
-140 DLQVDNDVQPDKDV
+140 K
-154 QSEND
+154 
-159 VQTENNDATEQDN
+159 
-172 HAALLGIQENTQQT
+172 QQT
-186 QEVQPKAE
+186 QEAQQAVQK
-194 QQPIVSE
+194 QVVSE
-201 QSTEQNKVEQ
+201 QNKASQ
-211 PKVQTTEQQP
+211 PEAQTSVNQTTPQ
-221 VAQTVEQPKAQTA
+221 K
-234 EQQTA
+234 
-239 AQTVEQPKAQTA
+239 
-251 EQQTAAKTVEQ
+251 
-262 PKAQTAEQQTAAQTV
+262 V
-277 EQPKATTYAARSA
+277 EQPKATTYAARSTE
-290 QPVTA
+290 PVTT
-295 FRSVQQPTQK
+295 FRSVQQPTQ
-305 TSAQTATRSAQP
+305 TATRSVQQPTQTTTRSAQTTQTATRSAQP
-317 TVTSYSAPKSSLP
+317 AQTTYSAPKPSLP
-330 KYKPTVNSSIND
+330 KYKPTVKSSIND

-355 QDFSSYIP
+355 QDYSSYIP

-429 NERFIHMELVHV
+429 NERYIHMELVHT

-463 YYGLKPDSAEYDGY
+463 YYGLKPDSAEYDGR
-477 GTVWTHK
+477 GTVWTHR

-504 RGYSYDAL
+504 RGYNYDAL

-526 VAPWGTTSN
+526 VAPWGTASN
-535 TTTKPTQPSTQ
+535 TTTKPTQPTTK
-546 PTTKPSTNSSEL
+546 PTTKPSTNTSQL

-571 NNHGLYKTVYD
+571 TNNGLYKTVYD
-582 KSGVQNAALN
+582 KAGVQNSNLN

-599 KKALLGEK
+599 KKALLGDK

-619 NYGWVQSGDIT
+619 NYGWVQTGDIT

-652 YNTPWGT
+652 YSTPWGT
-659 DKQVSATVSG
+659 DKQAVTTVSG
-669 SGAQAFKASKQTE
+669 TGAQVFKASKQTE

-715 SKPTTQVKGVS
+715 NKPTTQVKGVS

-735 NKTTTKTTN
+735 TKKAVKPATKPVAKTTTKT
-744 KVAKPATTV
+744 
-753 KTTKP
+753 
-758 AVKPAA
+758 AVKPTA
-764 KKAVNTVKSVAKT
+764 KPVAKT
-777 TAQKV
+777 T
-782 QPTTKAATTTK
+782 TKTAVKPAATTTK
-793 AVATPTATKAKA
+793 AVSKPATTKAA
-805 QSTTAPLNKTI
+805 TQTTKAPLNKTI

-838 KGMNAAKFLG
+838 KGAKAAKFLG

-877 WVNAKDVKVAD
+877 WVNAKDVRVAD
-888 QALATPTSQQYSV
+888 KGLVTPTSQQYSV
-901 NSKSNGLYTT
+901 NTKSNGLYTT

-937 VNQTPY
+937 VNKTPY

-954 TAEKA
+954 VAEKT

-964 TSKAA
+964 TAKAA
-969 TTSVQKQQPAVK
+969 TTSAQKQQPAVK

-986 IVTNN
+986 IVTSNK
-991 QGYYYKTPNGQVLGS
+991 GYYYKTPNGQVLGS
-1006 LKDHYGNI
+1006 LKDQFGNI
-1014 ITVFEKQIVNG
+1014 ITVFERQVVNG

-1052 TNVSNYSFNQ
+1052 TNVSDYSFDQ

-1086 TENEVRTAMDPRTI
+1086 SEDEVRTAMDPRTI

-1114 KAQALSANSVNK
+1114 KAQALSASSVNK
-1126 LLEGKGILEGQGA
+1126 LLEGKGILEGKGA
-1139 AFTQAAQTY
+1139 AFTQAAKTY

-1175 VNSANQVVTTEPKK
+1175 VNSANKVVTNEPKK

-1195 IGAIDSDA
+1195 IGAIDTDA

-1211 ANYGWDTVEKAII
+1211 AHYGWDTVEKAII

-1283 YFDTDIYHV
+1283 YFDTDIYRV

>member
-27 AYAQSNSETSEATNT
+27 AYAQSNSETSEPTN

-53 TSNQTAQSQSTTNKQ
+53 TGNQTAQNQSTTQTQTNT
-68 SNNIAGTQEYQ
+68 IAGTQKYE
-79 DPTKVQPKEND
+79 DPTQVQPKEND

-102 NNQTEESN
+102 NNQAEPSN
-110 EAHAQPVDDAQNNTT
+110 EANAQQAADAQNNTT
-125 EQAEDSS
+125 DQTKDAEQQVT
-132 EQPVTAEN
+132 EQTDAQAQN
-140 DLQVDNDVQPDKDV
+140 AQ
-154 QSEND
+154 
-159 VQTENNDATEQDN
+159 ATEQQKLAEQQAQ
-172 HAALLGIQENTQQT
+172 AAQQQEQANKQQT
-186 QEVQPKAE
+186 QEA
-194 QQPIVSE
+194 QQAAQKQVVP
-201 QSTEQNKVEQ
+201 EQNKASQ
-211 PKVQTTEQQP
+211 PEAQTSVNQTTSN
-221 VAQTVEQPKAQTA
+221 
-234 EQQTA
+234 
-239 AQTVEQPKAQTA
+239 
-251 EQQTAAKTVEQ
+251 
-262 PKAQTAEQQTAAQTV
+262 TV
-277 EQPKATTYAARSA
+277 EQPKATTYAARST
-290 QPVTA
+290 QPVTT
-295 FRSVQQPTQK
+295 FRSVQQPTQ
-305 TSAQTATRSAQP
+305 TAARSVQEPTQTATRSAQTTQTATRSAQP
-317 TVTSYSAPKSSLP
+317 AQTTYSAPKPSLP

-355 QDFSSYIP
+355 QDYSSYIP

-429 NERFIHMELVHV
+429 NERYIHMELVHT
-441 HDKDSFARQMNNI
+441 HDRDSFARQMNNI

-463 YYGLKPDSAEYDGY
+463 YYGLKPDSAEYDGR
-477 GTVWTHK
+477 GTVWTHR

-504 RGYSYDAL
+504 RGYNYDAL

-526 VAPWGTTSN
+526 VAPWGTASS
-535 TTTKPTQPSTQ
+535 TTTQPTQPTTK
-546 PTTKPSTNSSEL
+546 PTTKPSTNTSQL

-571 NNHGLYKTVYD
+571 TNNGLYKTVYD
-582 KSGVQNAALN
+582 KAGVQNTSLN

-599 KKALLGEK
+599 KKALLGDK

-619 NYGWVQSGDIT
+619 NYGWVQTGDIT

-652 YNTPWGT
+652 YSTPWGT
-659 DKQVSATVSG
+659 DKQAVATVSG
-669 SGAQAFKASKQTE
+669 TGAQAFKASKQTE
-682 VSPTQFVYGTVN
+682 VSPTQYVYGTVN

-735 NKTTTKTTN
+735 KKAVTPTTKPVAKTTVKPATKTAVKPAAKTTTKTAVKPTTKTTTN
-744 KVAKPATTV
+744 KVVKPATKPATTV
-753 KTTKP
+753 KTTKT
-758 AVKPAA
+758 AVKPVA
-764 KKAVNTVKSVAKT
+764 KKVVNTVKSVAKS

-782 QPTTKAATTTK
+782 QPTAKAATTTK
-793 AVATPTATKAKA
+793 AVAKPAATKA
-805 QSTTAPLNKTI
+805 TTQTAKAPLNKTI

-838 KGMNAAKFLG
+838 KGAKAAKFLG

-877 WVNAKDVKVAD
+877 WVNAKDVRVAD
-888 QALATPTSQQYSV
+888 KGLVTPTSQQYSV
-901 NSKSNGLYTT
+901 NTKSNGLYTT

-937 VNQTPY
+937 VNKTPY

-954 TAEKA
+954 VAEKT

-964 TSKAA
+964 TAKAA

-986 IVTNN
+986 IVTSNK
-991 QGYYYKTPNGQVLGS
+991 GYYYKTPNGQVLGS
-1006 LKDHYGNI
+1006 LKDQFGNI
-1014 ITVFEKQIVNG
+1014 ITVFERQVVNG

-1052 TNVSNYSFNQ
+1052 TNVSDYSFDQ

-1086 TENEVRTAMDPRTI
+1086 SEDEVRTAMDPRTI

-1114 KAQALSANSVNK
+1114 KAQALSASSVNK

-1139 AFTQAAQTY
+1139 AFTQAAKTY

-1175 VNSANQVVTTEPKK
+1175 VNSANKVVTNEPKK

-1195 IGAIDSDA
+1195 IGAIDTDA

-1211 ANYGWDTVEKAII
+1211 AHYGWDTVEKAII

-1283 YFDTDIYHV
+1283 YFDTDIYRV